1 MGRLRAAHIARLRQL
16 SPHPLT
22 FVSFSP
28 FPPNSGA
35 SHSAPSPH
43 RGGGGQPRPSCQA
56 PRGVGQVLL
65 APMPGASP
73 SPTSSV
79 TLGGWCLHEGWG
91 TVKDAGGHEA
101 YFSAAALSIAYVSV
115 GQTRCCRERDFASPC
130 VGGGRWRRSLKPFFL
145 RLKCYFHNRFGGCR

>member
-28 FPPNSGA
+28 FPPSSGA

-56 PRGVGQVLL
+56 PRGVGQALL
-65 APMPGASP
+65 VPRPGASP

-91 TVKDAGGHEA
+91 TGKDAGGHRGLPQRS
-101 YFSAAALSIAYVSV
+101 SAL
-115 GQTRCCRERDFASPC
+115 RCLRICRSNSLLQREGLCLTLCGWRKVAEEPKAFLPASEMLFP
-130 VGGGRWRRSLKPFFL
+130 
-145 RLKCYFHNRFGGCR
+145 